1 MPRKVLYMSLVL
13 IMIFSFFQGKT
24 QMRDSTKQLT
34 AQEKNHFNIVIQ
46 FHSGSGYI
54 KKFIESGKMSE
65 DVEWF
70 VPGQKAILPFA
81 GLWKGV
87 AGITEFSR
95 LLDSTMRYDKVE
107 IKEYLVDGDRVA
119 AIFWAEGIAKGTG
132 KPFKSEV
139 LRLIHLKTERL
150 SKSVIFMIPPLTY
163 LLCQCNRALNS
174 ILHSVQGCRCGGIHC
189 SSSSY
194 YFILRPLKNKNRTY
208 IPVILLFESSCA
220 TATLLAESG

>member
-1 MPRKVLYMSLVL
+1 MPGKVLYISLVL
-13 IMIFSFFQGKT
+13 ILTFSFFRGT
-24 QMRDSTKQLT
+24 SQMRDSMNRLT
-34 AQEKNHFNIVIQ
+34 AREKTNLDIVIQ

-107 IKEYLVDGDRVA
+107 IKEYVVDGDRVA

-139 LRLIHLKTERL
+139 LRLYTFK
-150 SKSVIFMIPPLTY
+150 
-163 LLCQCNRALNS
+163 
-174 ILHSVQGCRCGGIHC
+174 GGKIIEVRNFYDTA
-189 SSSSY
+189 SY
-194 YFILRPLKNKNRTY
+194 
-208 IPVILLFESSCA
+208 VSAVSM
-220 TATLLAESG
+220 

>member
-34 AQEKNHFNIVIQ
+34 AQEKNHFNIVTQ
-46 FHSGSGYI
+46 FHSEMGYI

-70 VPGQKAILPFA
+70 VPGPKNILPFA

-87 AGITEFSR
+87 AGITEFNR

-107 IKEYLVDGDRVA
+107 IKEYVVDGDQVA

-139 LRLIHLKTERL
+139 LRLYTFK
-150 SKSVIFMIPPLTY
+150 
-163 LLCQCNRALNS
+163 
-174 ILHSVQGCRCGGIHC
+174 GGKIIKVRNFYDTA
-189 SSSSY
+189 SY
-194 YFILRPLKNKNRTY
+194 VSAVSN
-208 IPVILLFESSCA
+208 
-220 TATLLAESG
+220 